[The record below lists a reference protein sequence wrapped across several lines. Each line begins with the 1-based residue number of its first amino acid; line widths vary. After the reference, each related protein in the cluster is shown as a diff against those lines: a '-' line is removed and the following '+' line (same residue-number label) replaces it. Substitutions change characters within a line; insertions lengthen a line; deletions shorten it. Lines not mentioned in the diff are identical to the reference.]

1 MIEQLPDKVNGNAA
15 LLRRGRYVSLDFL
28 VGIGETDYVVTVRE
42 GRIESVEARRLPTHT
57 GQFAIRAT
65 SEAWAAHWQPLPRRG
80 RHDLFS
86 MVADGAASFDGD
98 LLPLMQNL
106 QYFKDVLASPRPTR
120 GEG

>member
-1 MIEQLPDKVNGNAA
+1 MIEQLPDKVNGNTA

-28 VGIGETDYVVTVRE
+28 IGIGETDYVVTVRK
-42 GRIESVEARRLPTHT
+42 GRIEGVEARRLPTHT
-57 GQFAIRAT
+57 GRFAIRAAG
-65 SEAWAAHWQPLPRRG
+65 EVWNEHWQPLPRRG

-106 QYFKDVLASPRPTR
+106 QYFKDVLASPRPAK